1 MLLLIPG
8 PVMTHADVRAAADR
22 DIAPWDHSVREE
34 IGGLLTRLRL
44 LAGGI
49 EGIHTTLPLP
59 GSGHFIIEAAVR
71 TFVPPEKDQGQG
83 AGGGILIPASGQY
96 AQRMMR
102 LAQAAGR
109 RVTALPAALDQ
120 PVDPAA
126 VDAALAADPTITHI
140 GLIYSETSTG
150 IIHDPQAI
158 GAVVRRHGRRMI
170 LDAVS
175 AFGALP
181 IDIAA
186 HPEIDALVF
195 TANKCLESLPG
206 FSLCVAPIHRLL
218 EQRGHADSWSFD
230 LADLYQNGLEN
241 GHGAARFTPPIQ
253 AMAALHTALDRLD
266 AEGGP
271 PARLRRY
278 QDNMAALYAGMEGL
292 GLRPC
297 LPRALQGPIIMNVLA
312 PENDAWDLRH
322 FVDRLKR
329 RGVLISNFRNTEAPS
344 MRIGAIGA
352 INRADIEQAVTAIA
366 ATLDELG
373 LRP

>member
-8 PVMTHADVRAAADR
+8 PVMTHPDVRAAADR
-22 DIAPWDHSVREE
+22 DIAPWDQAVREE
-34 IGGLLTRLRL
+34 IGDLLTRLRIM
-44 LAGGI
+44 AGGVVDV
-49 EGIHTTLPLP
+49 HVAMPLP

-102 LAQAAGR
+102 LARAAAR
-109 RVTALPAALDQ
+109 RVVELPVALDQ
-120 PVDPAA
+120 PLDPAA
-126 VDAALAADPTITHI
+126 VDAALAADPTITHL
-140 GLIYSETSTG
+140 GMIYSETSTG
-150 IIHDPQAI
+150 IIHDPRAV
-158 GAVVRRHGRRMI
+158 GAVVHRHGRRMI

-181 IDIAA
+181 IDVAA
-186 HPEIDALVF
+186 HPEIDAMVF

-206 FSLCVAPIHRLL
+206 FSLCVSPIARLL
-218 EQRGHADSWSFD
+218 ERRGHADSWSFD

-241 GHGAARFTPPIQ
+241 GPGAARFTPPIQ
-253 AMAALHTALDRLD
+253 PMAALHTALDRLD

-271 PARLRRY
+271 TVRLRRY
-278 QDNMAALYAGMEGL
+278 QDNMAALYDGMVAL
-292 GLRPC
+292 GLQPC

-312 PENDAWDLRH
+312 PQSDAWDLKL
-322 FVDRLKR
+322 FVEALKR

-352 INRADIEQAVTAIA
+352 IGRTDIEQAVTAIGQ
-366 ATLDELG
+366 TLDELG
-373 LRP
+373 FRS